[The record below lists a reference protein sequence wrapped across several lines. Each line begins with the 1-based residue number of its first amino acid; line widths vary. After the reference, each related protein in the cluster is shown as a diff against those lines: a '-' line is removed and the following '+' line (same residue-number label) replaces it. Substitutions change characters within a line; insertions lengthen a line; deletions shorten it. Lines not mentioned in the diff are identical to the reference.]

1 MAFLNKIMLIGNVG
15 KNPET
20 RTFQDGG
27 KIVNITMATN
37 KKYTNNNGQVINQ
50 TTWHNIVFRNK
61 LADVVE
67 QLVHYGDLI
76 FVEGELL
83 TRKYTDK
90 NGTERVVYE
99 VAATTMQILK
109 QAPSGDASQQP
120 AYQGQQTAAH
130 QQSYNRV
137 QQQQN
142 DDNGLTDLPF

>member
-67 QLVHYGDLI
+67 QLVHFGDLI
-76 FVEGELL
+76 FV
-83 TRKYTDK
+83 
-90 NGTERVVYE
+90 
-99 VAATTMQILK
+99 
-109 QAPSGDASQQP
+109 
-120 AYQGQQTAAH
+120 
-130 QQSYNRV
+130 
-137 QQQQN
+137 
-142 DDNGLTDLPF
+142 

>member
-37 KKYTNNNGQVINQ
+37 KKYTNNNGQAINQ

-67 QLVHYGDLI
+67 QLVHFGDLI
-76 FVEGELL
+76 FVEGELV

-99 VAATTMQILK
+99 VAANAMQILK
-109 QAPSGDASQQP
+109 QVSGGDSAQQP
-120 AYQGQQTAAH
+120 AYQGQQTAAN
-130 QQSYNRV
+130 QQGYNRV

-142 DDNGLTDLPF
+142 DDNGLPDLPF

>member
-15 KNPET
+15 KNPEV
-20 RTFQDGG
+20 RVFQDGG
-27 KIVNITMATN
+27 KIANITMATN
-37 KKYTNNNGQVINQ
+37 KRYTNNSGQVINQ
-50 TTWHNIVFRNK
+50 TTWHSIVFRNK

-76 FVEGELL
+76 FVEGELV

-99 VAATTMQILK
+99 VAATAMQILK
-109 QAPSGDASQQP
+109 QVSGGDSAQQP
-120 AYQGQQTAAH
+120 SYQGQQTAAY
-130 QQSYNRV
+130 QQGYNRV

-142 DDNGLTDLPF
+142 DDNGLPDLPF

>member
-37 KKYTNNNGQVINQ
+37 KKYTNNNGQAINQ

-67 QLVHYGDLI
+67 QLVHFGDLI
-76 FVEGELL
+76 FVEGELV

-99 VAATTMQILK
+99 VAATAMQILK
-109 QAPSGDASQQP
+109 QVSGGDSAQQP
-120 AYQGQQTAAH
+120 SYQGQQTAAY
-130 QQSYNRV
+130 QQGHNRV

-142 DDNGLTDLPF
+142 DDNGLPDLPF

>member
-37 KKYTNNNGQVINQ
+37 KKYTNNNGQAINQ
-50 TTWHNIVFRNK
+50 TTWHSIVFRNK

-67 QLVHYGDLI
+67 QLVHFGDLI
-76 FVEGELL
+76 FVEGELV

-99 VAATTMQILK
+99 VAATAMQILK
-109 QAPSGDASQQP
+109 QVSGGDSAQQP
-120 AYQGQQTAAH
+120 SYQGQQTAAY
-130 QQSYNRV
+130 QQGHNRV

-142 DDNGLTDLPF
+142 DDNGLPDLPF